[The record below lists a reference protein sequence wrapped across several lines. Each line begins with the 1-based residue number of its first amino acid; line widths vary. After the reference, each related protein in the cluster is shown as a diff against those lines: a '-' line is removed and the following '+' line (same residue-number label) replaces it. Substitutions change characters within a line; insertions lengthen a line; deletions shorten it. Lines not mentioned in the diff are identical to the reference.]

1 MMDHTTWALF
11 EAEVHR
17 NHEHFKRINEDRNSI
32 TIKKKME
39 IWDYMNLNMTE
50 KKDEVSQVSVL
61 NTRKQREITPW

>member
-1 MMDHTTWALF
+1 
-11 EAEVHR
+11 
-17 NHEHFKRINEDRNSI
+17 
-32 TIKKKME
+32 ME